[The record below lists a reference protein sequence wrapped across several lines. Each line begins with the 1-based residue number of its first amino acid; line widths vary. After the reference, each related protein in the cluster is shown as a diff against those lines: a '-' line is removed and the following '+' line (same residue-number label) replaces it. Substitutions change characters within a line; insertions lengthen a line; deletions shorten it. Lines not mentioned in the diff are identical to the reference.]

1 MRPSYK
7 RLEHIIEV
15 KNRELNRRR
24 LTIEEKDKT
33 ISLLK
38 EQIKLLESLMEL
50 QISSITI
57 LQWN

>member
-57 LQWN
+57 LQ